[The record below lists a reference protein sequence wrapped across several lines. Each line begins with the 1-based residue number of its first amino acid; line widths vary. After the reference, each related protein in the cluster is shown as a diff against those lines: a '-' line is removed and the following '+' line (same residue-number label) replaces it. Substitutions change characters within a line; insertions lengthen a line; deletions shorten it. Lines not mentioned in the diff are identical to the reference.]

1 MKKKNWI
8 VLILLLAIVCVIV
21 IGGVSNRDTVRMQIC
36 DECEGAGTV
45 TVADYSTGEEAE
57 FVCATCEGTGEVPS
71 SPIIKGRD
79 NKSTEFFKN
88 KKLQSPISPMV
99 LFSQK
104 ITGVVYT
111 EGGKEVLIG
120 ASVIEVGS
128 TNGII
133 TDIDGEYSIG
143 ISKADKKIL
152 QASYLGYETKQE

>member
-71 SPIIKGRD
+71 GS
-79 NKSTEFFKN
+79 
-88 KKLQSPISPMV
+88 
-99 LFSQK
+99 
-104 ITGVVYT
+104 
-111 EGGKEVLIG
+111 
-120 ASVIEVGS
+120 SV
-128 TNGII
+128 
-133 TDIDGEYSIG
+133 
-143 ISKADKKIL
+143 
-152 QASYLGYETKQE
+152 